1 MYQAYPIALQRAPE
15 RLDFLPA
22 LVGELRL
29 AKQLQA
35 GSVYIN
41 RHADVA
47 PNAPFGGIK
56 GSGLGVKF
64 GQEGLHDDHDHQR
77 GGLKPS
83 SGEDGPQR
91 V

>member
-1 MYQAYPIALQRAPE
+1 VYQAYPIALQRAPE

-64 GQEGLHDDHDHQR
+64 GLEGLHDD
-77 GGLKPS
+77 
-83 SGEDGPQR
+83 
-91 V
+91 

>member
-1 MYQAYPIALQRAPE
+1 
-15 RLDFLPA
+15 LPA

-64 GQEGLHDDHDHQR
+64 GLEGLHDD
-77 GGLKPS
+77 
-83 SGEDGPQR
+83 
-91 V
+91 